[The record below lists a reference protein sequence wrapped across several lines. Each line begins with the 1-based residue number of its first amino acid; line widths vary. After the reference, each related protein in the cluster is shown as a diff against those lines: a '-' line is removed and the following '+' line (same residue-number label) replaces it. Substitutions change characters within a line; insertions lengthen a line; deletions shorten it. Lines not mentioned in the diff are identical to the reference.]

1 MIFKSPKYILFLLY
15 IFDSLGKVEIKDD
28 SDTGTA
34 DDESSKDHT

>member
-1 MIFKSPKYILFLLY
+1 MNTI
-15 IFDSLGKVEIKDD
+15 DSLGKVEIKDD